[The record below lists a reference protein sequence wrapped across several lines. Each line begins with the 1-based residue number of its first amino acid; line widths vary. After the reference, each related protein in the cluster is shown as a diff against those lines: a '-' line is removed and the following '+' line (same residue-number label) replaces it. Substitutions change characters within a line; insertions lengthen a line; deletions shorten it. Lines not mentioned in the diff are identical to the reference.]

1 VENIP
6 FQAERH
12 SARRQKLF
20 ALPPEWRSLSQRNTV
35 RIHNGMVF
43 GFRPESRS
51 SSTGFPM
58 QAGTPLPPIFP
69 GNNLNIKG
77 LNGLQPHIRQSMSDV
92 GYLPTCGYEMTLTL
106 TPGSLYSG

>member
-51 SSTGFPM
+51 SSTGFPTRT
-58 QAGTPLPPIFP
+58 Q
-69 GNNLNIKG
+69 
-77 LNGLQPHIRQSMSDV
+77 
-92 GYLPTCGYEMTLTL
+92 
-106 TPGSLYSG
+106 GSPKTFFEEFSLKFKLCILVC

>member
-51 SSTGFPM
+51 SSTGFPTIHRDG
-58 QAGTPLPPIFP
+58 ACDGGDARCEERTPIHL
-69 GNNLNIKG
+69 
-77 LNGLQPHIRQSMSDV
+77 H
-92 GYLPTCGYEMTLTL
+92 
-106 TPGSLYSG
+106 